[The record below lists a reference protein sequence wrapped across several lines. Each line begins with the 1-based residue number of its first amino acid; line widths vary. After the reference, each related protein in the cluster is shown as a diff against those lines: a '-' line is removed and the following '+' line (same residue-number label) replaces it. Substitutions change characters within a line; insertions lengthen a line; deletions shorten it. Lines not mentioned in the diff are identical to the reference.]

1 MLVLQ
6 MTPKEKITIGPHIT
20 LQFLGMRDGQ
30 AQLGIS
36 APRTDQF
43 DIAREKVALPSAP
56 SARPGVVFSTRLAS
70 NAHRPQPP
78 ARHPE
83 APGDPR

>member
-6 MTPKEKITIGPHIT
+6 MTPKQKITIGDEVTIK
-20 LQFLGMRDGQ
+20 FLGMREGQ
-30 AQLGIS
+30 PQIGID
-36 APRTDQF
+36 APAGMK
-43 DIAREKVALPSAP
+43 INREETSLPSAP